1 MTELAV
7 RQDAIATPVP
17 GSTGANLIREAAA
30 VMVDAHALAKAVC
43 NTKMIPK
50 HFQGNPDECAA
61 AMLYGASLGL
71 DPMQSVRQIYVVH
84 GQAALYAR
92 AMDALVKGA
101 GHETWTVS
109 TSDESVTVAGCRRGS
124 QHVEESTWDIARAK
138 KAGYTN
144 NEKYRTDPQAMLYS
158 KALSE
163 VCRKIAPDVL
173 NGVYAVEEL
182 EMEPWDGTTRTP
194 RQVVASQQTGAARM
208 GAMLGTAPA
217 ADPKDIAGIPPVTDG
232 VALDTASPLARAM
245 FAALGDAGITDR
257 DDRLDYVSS
266 AVGREVSSSSE
277 MTEADA
283 RAVLANLEADAKVR
297 AADEQTGPDQ

>member
-1 MTELAV
+1 MTV
-7 RQDAIATPVP
+7 ATVEQNASLVPVS

-30 VMVDAHALAKAVC
+30 VMADCHALAKAVC

-61 AMLYGASLGL
+61 AMLYGASLGM

-92 AMDALVKGA
+92 AMDALVKGR
-101 GHETWTVS
+101 GHLTWTVS
-109 TSDESVTVAGCRRGS
+109 TADDAVTVAGQRRGS
-124 QHVEESTWDIARAK
+124 QHVEESTWTFDRAK

-182 EMEPWDGTTRTP
+182 QMERWDGTTKAPT
-194 RQVVASQQTGAARM
+194 ANAGSAADRM
-208 GAMLGTAPA
+208 GAILGTP
-217 ADPKDIAGIPPVTDG
+217 
-232 VALDTASPLARAM
+232 ASPDLEPEQPTDEPKLLDPRSNLGKRM
-245 FAALGDAGITDR
+245 FATINDAGITDNE
-257 DDRLDYVSS
+257 RLPYIASVIGRNVTSS
-266 AVGREVSSSSE
+266 KE
-277 MTEADA
+277 MTEAEASAVITHLKEVLEPVDA
-283 RAVLANLEADAKVR
+283 ELVEPQGDEGG
-297 AADEQTGPDQ
+297 AA